1 MNLFPYRGWT
11 MDYSGFWRRFL
22 AFILDFIFLSL
33 ICAVLV
39 IPFFFLAPLSVVVSF
54 FYFPIYNASRLKGT
68 PGKYIMGLTVT
79 NLDGSQISFKTSIIR
94 HLMFFVSS
102 SFFFVGYMLFF
113 FTEKKQTLH
122 DYVADTIVIREE
134 VESMNVFTVWLDEMK
149 DLFNIN
155 TIPSETINTH
165 STTTKPIH
173 YTSPRQSLED
183 LFELHKKGILTDNEY
198 NAKKEEYLRRL

>member
-1 MNLFPYRGWT
+1 

-22 AFILDFIFLSL
+22 AFSLDFIFISL
-33 ICAVLV
+33 ICAILV
-39 IPFFFLAPLSVVVSF
+39 IPFFFLAPLTVIVSF
-54 FYFPIYNASRLKGT
+54 FYFPIYNASALKGT

-79 NLDGSQISFKTSIIR
+79 NLDGSQISFKTAIIR

-102 SFFFVGYMLFF
+102 SFFFIGYLLFF

-134 VESMNVFTVWLDEMK
+134 IESMNVFTVWLDEMK

-155 TIPSETINTH
+155 TKTIKTSESSPSE
-165 STTTKPIH
+165 SKPIQ

>member
-1 MNLFPYRGWT
+1 

-22 AFILDFIFLSL
+22 AYALDFIFLSL
-33 ICAVLV
+33 ICAILV
-39 IPFFFLAPLSVVVSF
+39 IPFFFLAPLTVIVSF
-54 FYFPIYNASRLKGT
+54 FYYPIFNASTLKGT

-79 NLDGSQISFKTSIIR
+79 RFDGSRIDFKTAIIR
-94 HLMFFVSS
+94 HLMTFVSL
-102 SFFFVGYMLFF
+102 SFFFVGYLLFF

-122 DYVADTIVIREE
+122 DYVADTIVVREE
-134 VESMNVFTVWLDEMK
+134 SDSVNVFTVWINEMK
-149 DLFNIN
+149 ELFNIN
-155 TIPSETINTH
+155 STPAPVNT
-165 STTTKPIH
+165 SRPVE